1 MTDPVL
7 DQYLADQDELYEA
20 DMREQAEREEEC
32 RIINSIP
39 ERFQQQR
46 ELFTEDYALSHA
58 RRGRS

>member
-1 MTDPVL
+1 
-7 DQYLADQDELYEA
+7 
-20 DMREQAEREEEC
+20 MREQAEREEEC